1 MTTKNN
7 QIDRI
12 PVAVKNID
20 QICRLASEILESDD
34 ELHLVLL
41 SDRTRVSDNEYVE
54 NLDREQI
61 LKLSISFDIK
71 RYLKNI

>member
-12 PVAVKNID
+12 AVAVKNID
-20 QICRLASEILESDD
+20 HICRLASEILESDD